1 LSPAALTIDQITM
14 ALGKSKIIVFGAA
27 VEIVNVPFATVIRA

>member
-1 LSPAALTIDQITM
+1 M

-27 VEIVNVPFATVIRA
+27 VEIVNVPFATVSFATVIRA